1 MSISAEIARYGRPIR
16 AVAVIFTALLIAIN
30 GFSQS
35 TLDPTSTVTVSTT
48 GTTNDQPITLQRS
61 IEIALE
67 QNPLRKIALA
77 DEKTALAGVKQAQSM
92 LLPHIGF
99 SETATLGNDPVY
111 VFGTKL
117 RQQRFAAADFALNQL
132 NRPTPLGNFSS
143 RFGGEWNIFDS
154 LANWRNVSRTR
165 LIEQAASQQLKRTD
179 QELVFRVVQA
189 YYGLLLA
196 QKRLDVAEQSNTT
209 AQSVLEQVKNR
220 FDSGLVVES
229 DFLSAQVSAA
239 MRRQELIRAR
249 NAVNIAQTEFRVA
262 LGITTPISFKPT
274 QELKE
279 GRPPIAALNDLEST
293 ALNTRPDLKQIR
305 LQESAQQ
312 QSVSMAKASFG
323 PKLNA
328 FASWG
333 TDTANVFSNGGNNW
347 IGGLELKIDLFSGGA
362 LKANLSQQRA
372 MHERVVATRQAFENQ
387 VRLEIGRAFY
397 DVESACEQVE
407 VSRAASAQA
416 QESVRINRNRYDSGL
431 ATITDLLQIQQAM
444 TQAQTNYW
452 NAVYQCRIS
461 YANLQL
467 ASGTLNQ
474 KSLVNP

>member
-1 MSISAEIARYGRPIR
+1 MSISAGIARYGRPIR
-16 AVAVIFTALLIAIN
+16 TVAVICTALLVAIN

-35 TLDPTSTVTVSTT
+35 TLDQPGTVTVSTT
-48 GTTNDQPITLQRS
+48 GTTNDQPITLQQAV
-61 IEIALE
+61 EIALE
-67 QNPLRKIALA
+67 QNPLRRVALA
-77 DEKTALAGVKQAQSM
+77 DEKTALSGVKEAQSM

-117 RQQRFAAADFALNQL
+117 RQQRFAAADFALSEL
-132 NRPTPLGNFSS
+132 NRPTPMGNFSS
-143 RFGGEWNIFDS
+143 RFRGEWNIFDS
-154 LANWRNVSRTR
+154 LANWRNVSQTR
-165 LIEQAASQQLKRTD
+165 LMEQAASQQLKRTD

-196 QKRLDVAEQSNTT
+196 QKKLDVAEQSNTT
-209 AQSVLEQVKNR
+209 AQSVLEQAKNR

-229 DFLSAQVSAA
+229 DFLSAQVGAA

-249 NAVNIAQTEFRVA
+249 NAVSVAQMEFSVA
-262 LGITTPISFKPT
+262 LGIANLISFKPME
-274 QELKE
+274 ELKE
-279 GRPPIAALNDLEST
+279 GRPAIGALRDLEST
-293 ALNTRPDLKQIR
+293 ALNNRPDLKQIR
-305 LQESAQQ
+305 LQEAAQQ
-312 QSVSMAKASFG
+312 QSVSIAKASFG

-333 TDTANVFSNGGNNW
+333 TDTVNAFSNGGNNW
-347 IGGLELKIDLFSGGA
+347 VGGLELKIDIFSGGA
-362 LKANLSQQRA
+362 KKANLSQQRA
-372 MHERVVATRQAFENQ
+372 THERVVATRQAFENQ
-387 VRLEIGRAFY
+387 VRLETGRAFY

-407 VSRAASAQA
+407 VARAASSQA
-416 QESVRINRNRYDSGL
+416 QESLRINRNRYDSGL
-431 ATITDLLQIQQAM
+431 ATITDLLQIQQAT

-452 NAVYQCRIS
+452 SAVYQCRIS